1 MILSLFYMLHYY
13 FRLYALRRIRDAF
26 RAGKSLTDSSK
37 ITEAVQKAEE
47 NLEIIKRQ
55 VRCNDMF

>member
-1 MILSLFYMLHYY
+1 M
-13 FRLYALRRIRDAF
+13 YALRRIRDSF

-37 ITEAVQKAEE
+37 IMEAVQKAEE

-55 VRCNDMF
+55 VRNSSIF